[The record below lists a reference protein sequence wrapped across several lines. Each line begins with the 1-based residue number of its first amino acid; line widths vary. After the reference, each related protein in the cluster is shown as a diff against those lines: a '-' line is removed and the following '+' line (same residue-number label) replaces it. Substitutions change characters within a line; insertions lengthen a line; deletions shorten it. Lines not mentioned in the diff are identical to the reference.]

1 MIFDFVLIV
10 YIFSQIVRRLN
21 HLIKSKSNNVYTEV
35 LKCLLTLQ
43 IKSINLD
50 DEKERELK
58 QKKMEAHKARLINMS
73 KKERKR
79 MKKLKDL
86 EKELQETKAEENK
99 QTKHYKLTEIT
110 KMVFTIYF
118 RILKNDPNSQLL
130 SACLEGLA
138 EFAHTINLD
147 FFSDLVEVLNSIMET
162 AELGYREQLHCVH
175 TVFTILSGQGEALNI
190 DQLRFYG
197 HLYRNLFVCDAGKN
211 HDDFPII
218 LRTLG
223 EVLIKR
229 RKNISQQRLMAFIK
243 RITILSLHLLSHG
256 SIACLGMVKNVMQLT
271 SSLEIL
277 LDTDATIGSGKYNAE
292 LDDPEYCN
300 ANCTALYEMPAL
312 IRHFHPIVR
321 KMACHIAR
329 GVPASGEGSLAPEI
343 GKL

>member
-1 MIFDFVLIV
+1 MHV
-10 YIFSQIVRRLN
+10 
-21 HLIKSKSNNVYTEV
+21 EV
-35 LKCLLTLQ
+35 LNCLLTLQ

-50 DEKERELK
+50 EEKEKELK

-99 QTKHYKLTEIT
+99 QTKHYKLTEVT

-118 RILKNDPNSQLL
+118 RILKNDPSSQLL

-147 FFSDLVEVLNSIMET
+147 FFSDLVEVLNHIMET
-162 AELGYREQLHCVH
+162 ADLGYREQLHCVQ
-175 TVFTILSGQGEALNI
+175 TVFTILSGQGEVLNI
-190 DQLRFYG
+190 DPLRFYG
-197 HLYRNLFVCDAGKN
+197 HLYRNLLVCDAGKN
-211 HDDFPII
+211 HDDFQII
-218 LRTLG
+218 LKTMN
-223 EVLIKR
+223 EVLLKR

-243 RITILSLHLLSHG
+243 RTVTLSMQLLSHG
-256 SIACLGMVKNVMQLT
+256 SIACLGIVKNVMQLT

-277 LDTDATIGSGKYNAE
+277 LDTDTSIGSGKYDAE
-292 LDDPEYCN
+292 LNDPEYCN
-300 ANCTALYEMPAL
+300 ANCTALYELAGL

-321 KMACHIAR
+321 KVATHIAR
-329 GVPASGEGSLAPEI
+329 GVPASGDGSLAPEI